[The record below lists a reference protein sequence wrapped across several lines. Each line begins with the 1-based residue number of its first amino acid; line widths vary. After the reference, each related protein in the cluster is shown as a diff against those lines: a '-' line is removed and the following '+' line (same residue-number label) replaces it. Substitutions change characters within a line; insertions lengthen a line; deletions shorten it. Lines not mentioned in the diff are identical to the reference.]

1 MLQYII
7 AGLVLGGIYAISS
20 AGIIF
25 TYVSTGVMNFAFGSM
40 AFAVARLYYFLYV
53 QESWPLGLAAF
64 VSIAVAGPVFAV
76 ALYYILLR
84 YLPRRQQLV
93 RVVAMIGV
101 AVALPEVI
109 NLIFGQQFISS
120 APGLSPQPPHVFH
133 VLGAAVTTDQL
144 ISYACVVVVLV
155 LGTFLI
161 RRTSVG
167 LIVRAVVDS
176 PAMTKLSGT
185 NPSRVAVGV
194 WAVNAFL
201 AGLAGV
207 LAAPILGVSSV
218 DNYTLLV
225 AAAFA
230 AVVAARLRNLVI
242 GVAVGLLMGIATA
255 LAEWLL
261 PPASSWTA
269 GTVQSIPFV
278 FIVVSLVLYTLR
290 DGGVADQT
298 AAVGGALDG
307 ALELP
312 SAQMTQRRAVIT
324 VPRAQSAASAARR
337 SRSWQGVTAHW
348 VAPLLSSPGL
358 IIALILPLVL
368 SGYRVGLVAQAAAY
382 AMVFLSYTLL
392 TGQGGVISLC
402 QITFA
407 GVGALGAGRLAGVY
421 HWPLG
426 LAIIASAVLA
436 CAIGVGIGLLT
447 LRMAELYTA
456 LVTLAFGLLMYE
468 LVFSLGS
475 FVNQGLGLSLNR
487 PSFAG
492 GTRAFSYLAIGVFL
506 LLALIVVLVQRSTIG
521 LALASAR
528 SSPDG
533 ARALGVGVVSIR
545 LFTFGMSAFIASVG
559 GSFLA
564 LYAGSAVPTSYD
576 ALAGL
581 VWLAVIVTFG
591 VRTTNAAMF
600 AGLVYVFVANLVAV
614 FLPLSWA
621 PVPAI
626 AFGVGAVLVAKDPE
640 GLVATLDRQLR
651 QAGRLIAGLV
661 TRRGAD
667 VGQADLSY
675 ADAKRESGAL
685 R

>member
-1 MLQYII
+1 
-7 AGLVLGGIYAISS
+7 
-20 AGIIF
+20 
-25 TYVSTGVMNFAFGSM
+25 
-40 AFAVARLYYFLYV
+40 
-53 QESWPLGLAAF
+53 
-64 VSIAVAGPVFAV
+64 
-76 ALYYILLR
+76 
-84 YLPRRQQLV
+84 
-93 RVVAMIGV
+93 
-101 AVALPEVI
+101 
-109 NLIFGQQFISS
+109 
-120 APGLSPQPPHVFH
+120 
-133 VLGAAVTTDQL
+133 
-144 ISYACVVVVLV
+144 
-155 LGTFLI
+155 
-161 RRTSVG
+161 
-167 LIVRAVVDS
+167 
-176 PAMTKLSGT
+176 MTKLSGT

-242 GVAVGLLMGIATA
+242 GVVVGLLMGIATA

-269 GTVQSIPFV
+269 GTVQSIPFI

-312 SAQMTQRRAVIT
+312 SAQMTRRRAVIT
-324 VPRAQSAASAARR
+324 VRSARWAAGAARP
-337 SRSWQGVTAHW
+337 SRSWLGVKARW

-358 IIALILPLVL
+358 IIALVLPLVL

-407 GVGALGAGRLAGVY
+407 GVGALGTGRLAGVY

-426 LAIIASAVLA
+426 LAIIASAVIA

-468 LVFSLGS
+468 LVFSMGS

-487 PSFAG
+487 PSFAA

-521 LALASAR
+521 LALAAAR

-581 VWLAVIVTFG
+581 VWLAVLVTFG

-600 AGLVYVFVANLVAV
+600 AGLVYVFVANLVSV

-640 GLVATLDRQLR
+640 GSVAVVDRQAR
-651 QAGRLIAGLV
+651 RLIAGLV

-667 VGQADLSY
+667 VGEADLSY

>member
-1 MLQYII
+1 
-7 AGLVLGGIYAISS
+7 
-20 AGIIF
+20 
-25 TYVSTGVMNFAFGSM
+25 
-40 AFAVARLYYFLYV
+40 
-53 QESWPLGLAAF
+53 
-64 VSIAVAGPVFAV
+64 
-76 ALYYILLR
+76 
-84 YLPRRQQLV
+84 
-93 RVVAMIGV
+93 
-101 AVALPEVI
+101 
-109 NLIFGQQFISS
+109 
-120 APGLSPQPPHVFH
+120 
-133 VLGAAVTTDQL
+133 
-144 ISYACVVVVLV
+144 
-155 LGTFLI
+155 
-161 RRTSVG
+161 
-167 LIVRAVVDS
+167 
-176 PAMTKLSGT
+176 
-185 NPSRVAVGV
+185 
-194 WAVNAFL
+194 
-201 AGLAGV
+201 
-207 LAAPILGVSSV
+207 
-218 DNYTLLV
+218 
-225 AAAFA
+225 
-230 AVVAARLRNLVI
+230 
-242 GVAVGLLMGIATA
+242 
-255 LAEWLL
+255 
-261 PPASSWTA
+261 
-269 GTVQSIPFV
+269 
-278 FIVVSLVLYTLR
+278 
-290 DGGVADQT
+290 
-298 AAVGGALDG
+298 
-307 ALELP
+307 
-312 SAQMTQRRAVIT
+312 
-324 VPRAQSAASAARR
+324 
-337 SRSWQGVTAHW
+337 
-348 VAPLLSSPGL
+348 
-358 IIALILPLVL
+358 
-368 SGYRVGLVAQAAAY
+368 
-382 AMVFLSYTLL
+382 MVFLSYTLL

-407 GVGALGAGRLAGVY
+407 GVGALGTGRLAGVY

-468 LVFSLGS
+468 LVFSMGS

-487 PSFAG
+487 PSFAA

-521 LALASAR
+521 LALAAAR

-581 VWLAVIVTFG
+581 VWLAVLVTFG

-600 AGLVYVFVANLVAV
+600 AGLVYVFVANLVSV

-640 GLVATLDRQLR
+640 GSVAVVDRQAR
-651 QAGRLIAGLV
+651 RLIAGLV
-661 TRRGAD
+661 TRRGVD
-667 VGQADLSY
+667 VGEADLSY

>member
-1 MLQYII
+1 
-7 AGLVLGGIYAISS
+7 
-20 AGIIF
+20 
-25 TYVSTGVMNFAFGSM
+25 
-40 AFAVARLYYFLYV
+40 
-53 QESWPLGLAAF
+53 
-64 VSIAVAGPVFAV
+64 
-76 ALYYILLR
+76 
-84 YLPRRQQLV
+84 
-93 RVVAMIGV
+93 
-101 AVALPEVI
+101 
-109 NLIFGQQFISS
+109 
-120 APGLSPQPPHVFH
+120 
-133 VLGAAVTTDQL
+133 
-144 ISYACVVVVLV
+144 VLV

-176 PAMTKLSGT
+176 PAMTRLSGT

-230 AVVAARLRNLVI
+230 AVVAARLRNLVT
-242 GVAVGLLMGIATA
+242 GVVVGLLMGIATA

-278 FIVVSLVLYTLR
+278 FIVVSLVLFTFR
-290 DGGVADQT
+290 DGGLADQSG
-298 AAVGGALDG
+298 AVGGALDG

-312 SAQMTQRRAVIT
+312 TAQMTGRRAVMT
-324 VPRAQSAASAARR
+324 VPSARSAADAARP
-337 SRSWQGVTAHW
+337 SRSWLGGIAQTRLGTWGAS
-348 VAPLLSSPGL
+348 LLSSPGL

-368 SGYRVGLVAQAAAY
+368 SGYRVGLVAQAAAF

-407 GVGALGAGRLAGVY
+407 GVGALGTGRLAGVY

-447 LRMAELYTA
+447 LRMAQLYTA

-468 LVFSLGS
+468 LVFSISS
-475 FVNQGLGLSLNR
+475 FVNQGLGLPLNR
-487 PSFAG
+487 PSFAAG
-492 GTRAFSYLAIGVFL
+492 DRAFSYLAVGVFL

-521 LALASAR
+521 LALAAAR

-564 LYAGSAVPTSYD
+564 LYAGSAVPTSYA

-581 VWLAVIVTFG
+581 VWLVVLVTFG
-591 VRTTNAAMF
+591 VRTTNAAMI
-600 AGLVYVFVANLVAV
+600 AGLVYVFVANLVSV

-640 GLVATLDRQLR
+640 GSVAALDRQLR

-667 VGQADLSY
+667 ASEPDLSY
-675 ADAKRESGAL
+675 ADANRESGAL